1 MMLPEW
7 LTTVAWI
14 ALSVGFACTLIIAAD
29 IFLRGYR
36 LSTACSANAG
46 AGLTT
51 GTAGWVTVTLA
62 PESTNSSAMWPATTK
77 QHVHRISGHLRSL
90 TGSCRDAHCGRRTA
104 EPKTIRVSDSTVVG
118 LEGLVEARLLVAFG
132 VVVDRQPVRW

>member
-29 IFLRGYR
+29 IFLLGYR

-62 PESTNSSAMWPATTK
+62 PGKYELLCNVAGHYQAACTPNFWPPEVAHGILPRRALRPADCRAK
-77 QHVHRISGHLRSL
+77 DDSGIRLN
-90 TGSCRDAHCGRRTA
+90 CRRA
-104 EPKTIRVSDSTVVG
+104 
-118 LEGLVEARLLVAFG
+118 
-132 VVVDRQPVRW
+132 